1 MKYNAIYG
9 QSGGPT
15 SVINSSLYGV
25 IKQIQEEN
33 DIDTL
38 FIMRNGIKGLIDD
51 NIKDIN
57 EIPNEQI
64 ELLPFTPSAIA
75 GSVRYK
81 LKNHNED
88 NTDYLKILETLKKH
102 NIRYI
107 FLNGGNDS
115 MDTSLKLLSFLKTTD
130 YDCKVI
136 GIPKTIDNDLI
147 ITDHTPGYGSSA
159 KFISSAIKTIT
170 YDNNCYPKGRVNIVE
185 IMGRDAGWLTASSAL
200 AGNEGPDLIYLPEV
214 PFNEEKF
221 LLDVKKVYESK
232 HRCLVAVSEGIRK
245 ENGDFIF
252 TQNSKD
258 AFAHHQLGGVGLYL
272 SSLVEEKLH
281 ISTRAIELSL
291 LQRCYSPITSLTDVN
306 EAIECGRHAV
316 KFALNNLNGVMVG
329 MFRNDSYS
337 ISYQPIELEKVANQ
351 IKYMPQSMINNEG
364 NHVNQ
369 EFIDY
374 ALPLINEEN
383 KIPYEKG
390 LPNFANKDYF

>member
-200 AGNEGPDLIYLPEV
+200 ANQDGPDLIYLPEV